1 MTRIR
6 IKVLLLIVFSVSA
19 VGLNRAT
26 AESCAAESCARVVER
41 ERAAG
46 YGCVL
51 EGTVAQRCTATL
63 NGCVYE
69 SCGLSH

>member
-1 MTRIR
+1 MTRVR
-6 IKVLLLIVFSVSA
+6 IKVLLLIVLSISA
-19 VGLNRAT
+19 VGLSRAT

-41 ERAAG
+41 ERETG

-51 EGTVAQRCTATL
+51 EGTIAQRCTATL

-69 SCGLSH
+69 SCSLSN